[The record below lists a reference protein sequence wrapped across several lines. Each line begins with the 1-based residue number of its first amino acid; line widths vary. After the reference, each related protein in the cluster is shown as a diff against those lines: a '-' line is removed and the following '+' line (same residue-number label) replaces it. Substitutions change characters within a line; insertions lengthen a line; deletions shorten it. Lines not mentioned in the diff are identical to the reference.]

1 MAFGR
6 IIPRSAAANASE
18 RVPILSYLL
27 DRMELLV
34 LSSDALLVALRADV
48 KLRSGDS
55 PRLRLPPMAPPSSY
69 IYWCVEAKS
78 GVCALG
84 YGGRPQQEVPLNIS

>member
-1 MAFGR
+1 M
-6 IIPRSAAANASE
+6 
-18 RVPILSYLL
+18 V
-27 DRMELLV
+27 LLV

-48 KLRSGDS
+48 KLGSGES

-69 IYWCVEAKS
+69 IYWCLEAKS

-84 YGGRPQQEVPLNIS
+84 SGEDLNRKFLSIFLKPPTTVTFHLARGVITIAASDA

>member
-1 MAFGR
+1 
-6 IIPRSAAANASE
+6 
-18 RVPILSYLL
+18 
-27 DRMELLV
+27 MELRSL
-34 LSSDALLVALRADV
+34 LSDALIVALLADV

-55 PRLRLPPMAPPSSY
+55 PRLRLPPMAPPSFY
-69 IYWCVEAKS
+69 IYWCLKAKS